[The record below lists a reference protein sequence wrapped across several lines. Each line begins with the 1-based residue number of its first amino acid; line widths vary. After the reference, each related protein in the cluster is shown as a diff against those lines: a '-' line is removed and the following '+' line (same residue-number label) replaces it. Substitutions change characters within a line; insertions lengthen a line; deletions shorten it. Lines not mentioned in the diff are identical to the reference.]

1 MRRQFLCDQPD
12 YCARFGITLCSA
24 LPPHRSSSGTQL
36 PIPTPPTP
44 CCQAVFEE
52 PHTDPLNPRARPYV
66 QVLEIRR
73 LACAAYFNGWA
84 GYGCRWP
91 EGGVIVRNFSHI
103 VARPVR
109 KKTNWVFAVGRLTA
123 CDALAASLCGLVV
136 RVGECGEVSKACAVQ
151 RAASAVVSS
160 SPFVQQAS
168 LGSSSGGWMTPAAG
182 WNLSRPHNGRQ
193 WLNRSGLT

>member
-1 MRRQFLCDQPD
+1 MAPRLRTGLLSPATVSPVRACRSNIWAQVRGPGGATTEIQIRHYGLFA
-12 YCARFGITLCSA
+12 YCKWYADIHVT
-24 LPPHRSSSGTQL
+24 
-36 PIPTPPTP
+36 
-44 CCQAVFEE
+44 
-52 PHTDPLNPRARPYV
+52 
-66 QVLEIRR
+66 
-73 LACAAYFNGWA
+73 
-84 GYGCRWP
+84 
-91 EGGVIVRNFSHI
+91 HI

-136 RVGECGEVSKACAVQ
+136 RVGEYGEVSKACAVQ

-182 WNLSRPHNGRQ
+182 WHLSRPHNGRQ
-193 WLNRSGLT
+193 WLNRSGLTYLKSRLRATSPQETRAVVK

>member
-1 MRRQFLCDQPD
+1 MGVPL
-12 YCARFGITLCSA
+12 S
-24 LPPHRSSSGTQL
+24 RS
-36 PIPTPPTP
+36 
-44 CCQAVFEE
+44 
-52 PHTDPLNPRARPYV
+52 PRAQGTRTDSTISQKP
-66 QVLEIRR
+66 
-73 LACAAYFNGWA
+73 
-84 GYGCRWP
+84 
-91 EGGVIVRNFSHI
+91 VRIPLKSASLNHI

-182 WNLSRPHNGRQ
+182 WHLSRPHNGRQ
-193 WLNRSGLT
+193 WLNRSVLTYSRGSEPLALRRRAQ

>member
-1 MRRQFLCDQPD
+1 MDFHLVHVKCWSGVWDSWCWRICCTGGRNG
-12 YCARFGITLCSA
+12 RSTLR
-24 LPPHRSSSGTQL
+24 PWFQL
-36 PIPTPPTP
+36 GSRMD
-44 CCQAVFEE
+44 V
-52 PHTDPLNPRARPYV
+52 D
-66 QVLEIRR
+66 VLT
-73 LACAAYFNGWA
+73 LSF
-84 GYGCRWP
+84 
-91 EGGVIVRNFSHI
+91 VHI

-182 WNLSRPHNGRQ
+182 WHLSTPHNGRQ
-193 WLNRSGLT
+193 WLNRSGD

>member
-1 MRRQFLCDQPD
+1 M
-12 YCARFGITLCSA
+12 AAITRADVQNIAPEKAKQMAS
-24 LPPHRSSSGTQL
+24 RTSGH
-36 PIPTPPTP
+36 TP
-44 CCQAVFEE
+44 
-52 PHTDPLNPRARPYV
+52 
-66 QVLEIRR
+66 
-73 LACAAYFNGWA
+73 
-84 GYGCRWP
+84 
-91 EGGVIVRNFSHI
+91 HI

-136 RVGECGEVSKACAVQ
+136 RVGEYGEVSKACAVQ

-182 WNLSRPHNGRQ
+182 WHLSTPHNGRQ
-193 WLNRSGLT
+193 GLNRRGLTCGRGSEPPALRRRAQ

>member
-1 MRRQFLCDQPD
+1 MALNVDVLKYGEKYAAASGASRRGRRGGGDGGRILT
-12 YCARFGITLCSA
+12 G
-24 LPPHRSSSGTQL
+24 
-36 PIPTPPTP
+36 
-44 CCQAVFEE
+44 
-52 PHTDPLNPRARPYV
+52 PL
-66 QVLEIRR
+66 
-73 LACAAYFNGWA
+73 
-84 GYGCRWP
+84 
-91 EGGVIVRNFSHI
+91 HI

-136 RVGECGEVSKACAVQ
+136 RVGEYGEVSKACAVQ

-182 WNLSRPHNGRQ
+182 WHLSRPHNGRQ

>member
-1 MRRQFLCDQPD
+1 M
-12 YCARFGITLCSA
+12 
-24 LPPHRSSSGTQL
+24 HRAGWT
-36 PIPTPPTP
+36 T
-44 CCQAVFEE
+44 
-52 PHTDPLNPRARPYV
+52 HTRGYICHVCVDID
-66 QVLEIRR
+66 IRR
-73 LACAAYFNGWA
+73 SNLQIGLHTFAKWSLN
-84 GYGCRWP
+84 
-91 EGGVIVRNFSHI
+91 

-193 WLNRSGLT
+193 WLNRSVLTYSRGSEPLALRRRAQ

>member
-1 MRRQFLCDQPD
+1 M
-12 YCARFGITLCSA
+12 TTVS
-24 LPPHRSSSGTQL
+24 LPYQVGAAHA
-36 PIPTPPTP
+36 PIDPSP
-44 CCQAVFEE
+44 CCWTPFAS
-52 PHTDPLNPRARPYV
+52 
-66 QVLEIRR
+66 
-73 LACAAYFNGWA
+73 ACS
-84 GYGCRWP
+84 P
-91 EGGVIVRNFSHI
+91 HI

-193 WLNRSGLT
+193 WLNRSVLTYSRGSEPLALRRRAQ

>member
-1 MRRQFLCDQPD
+1 MRSGKPS
-12 YCARFGITLCSA
+12 ASNCSA
-24 LPPHRSSSGTQL
+24 MRAQ
-36 PIPTPPTP
+36 
-44 CCQAVFEE
+44 ERRW
-52 PHTDPLNPRARPYV
+52 RARSLMGVYAAVRRAPERGV
-66 QVLEIRR
+66 GAVLRP
-73 LACAAYFNGWA
+73 FT
-84 GYGCRWP
+84 
-91 EGGVIVRNFSHI
+91 HI

-193 WLNRSGLT
+193 WLNRSVLTYSRGSEPLALRRRAQ

>member
-1 MRRQFLCDQPD
+1 MSSPTSPALWRERHRWQLGSYASTAHGKSTGEGKKDVVRAPLLPFPSLFHPYRCPCRR
-12 YCARFGITLCSA
+12 
-24 LPPHRSSSGTQL
+24 SG
-36 PIPTPPTP
+36 
-44 CCQAVFEE
+44 AV
-52 PHTDPLNPRARPYV
+52 
-66 QVLEIRR
+66 VLELCRPSKVVVGCTTICVHLRSR
-73 LACAAYFNGWA
+73 WDEDNEFTARNGQARSYRCYAY
-84 GYGCRWP
+84 
-91 EGGVIVRNFSHI
+91 HI

-168 LGSSSGGWMTPAAG
+168 LGSSSGGWMTPCHM
-182 WNLSRPHNGRQ
+182 RTCREGR
-193 WLNRSGLT
+193 

>member
-1 MRRQFLCDQPD
+1 M
-12 YCARFGITLCSA
+12 SA
-24 LPPHRSSSGTQL
+24 QKAEKGRKRDMCTGGYIRASGQHRT
-36 PIPTPPTP
+36 TPESVDRHIY
-44 CCQAVFEE
+44 QN
-52 PHTDPLNPRARPYV
+52 L
-66 QVLEIRR
+66 
-73 LACAAYFNGWA
+73 
-84 GYGCRWP
+84 
-91 EGGVIVRNFSHI
+91 HI

-182 WNLSRPHNGRQ
+182 WHLSRPHNGRQ
-193 WLNRSGLT
+193 WLNRSVLTYSRGSEPLALRRRAQ

>member
-1 MRRQFLCDQPD
+1 MPARKVKVDNRQKKHYLQYSVDSS
-12 YCARFGITLCSA
+12 ATL
-24 LPPHRSSSGTQL
+24 
-36 PIPTPPTP
+36 
-44 CCQAVFEE
+44 
-52 PHTDPLNPRARPYV
+52 N
-66 QVLEIRR
+66 
-73 LACAAYFNGWA
+73 YFNKL
-84 GYGCRWP
+84 RRISSLR
-91 EGGVIVRNFSHI
+91 EKRKHI

-136 RVGECGEVSKACAVQ
+136 RVGECGEVSKTCTVK

-193 WLNRSGLT
+193 WLNRSVLTYSRGSEPLALRRRAQ

>member
-1 MRRQFLCDQPD
+1 MNPKNN
-12 YCARFGITLCSA
+12 I
-24 LPPHRSSSGTQL
+24 SGTESRKEKDSFA
-36 PIPTPPTP
+36 
-44 CCQAVFEE
+44 CRV
-52 PHTDPLNPRARPYV
+52 
-66 QVLEIRR
+66 RR
-73 LACAAYFNGWA
+73 
-84 GYGCRWP
+84 
-91 EGGVIVRNFSHI
+91 IHI

-193 WLNRSGLT
+193 WLNRSVLTYSRGSEPLALRRRAQ

>member
-1 MRRQFLCDQPD
+1 MDRWYF
-12 YCARFGITLCSA
+12 
-24 LPPHRSSSGTQL
+24 SSSSSSPSPSADSLARSQ
-36 PIPTPPTP
+36 PSCPPDGLL
-44 CCQAVFEE
+44 
-52 PHTDPLNPRARPYV
+52 HT
-66 QVLEIRR
+66 
-73 LACAAYFNGWA
+73 
-84 GYGCRWP
+84 
-91 EGGVIVRNFSHI
+91 HI

-182 WNLSRPHNGRQ
+182 WHLSRPHNGRQ
-193 WLNRSGLT
+193 GLNRSGLTYSRGSEPPALRRRAQ

>member
-1 MRRQFLCDQPD
+1 MACPIKFIYSPIYGLPARSGRVGVGRTRRAD
-12 YCARFGITLCSA
+12 A
-24 LPPHRSSSGTQL
+24 LFK
-36 PIPTPPTP
+36 
-44 CCQAVFEE
+44 AYEE
-52 PHTDPLNPRARPYV
+52 
-66 QVLEIRR
+66 
-73 LACAAYFNGWA
+73 
-84 GYGCRWP
+84 
-91 EGGVIVRNFSHI
+91 HI

-193 WLNRSGLT
+193 WLNRSVLTYSRGSEPLALRRRAQ

>member
-1 MRRQFLCDQPD
+1 ML
-12 YCARFGITLCSA
+12 
-24 LPPHRSSSGTQL
+24 LPLLPGAVFFYSDGGTGAVKTRVRLAEQLASRSS
-36 PIPTPPTP
+36 
-44 CCQAVFEE
+44 VFRK
-52 PHTDPLNPRARPYV
+52 LAR
-66 QVLEIRR
+66 
-73 LACAAYFNGWA
+73 C
-84 GYGCRWP
+84 
-91 EGGVIVRNFSHI
+91 HI
-103 VARPVR
+103 VARPMR

-136 RVGECGEVSKACAVQ
+136 RVGEYGEVSKACAVQ

-193 WLNRSGLT
+193 WLNRSELTYSRGSQPPALRRRAQ

>member
-1 MRRQFLCDQPD
+1 MTYSRKRDICRTGPW
-12 YCARFGITLCSA
+12 
-24 LPPHRSSSGTQL
+24 HRSGGHRS
-36 PIPTPPTP
+36 IPDK
-44 CCQAVFEE
+44 CGA
-52 PHTDPLNPRARPYV
+52 HTALYD
-66 QVLEIRR
+66 
-73 LACAAYFNGWA
+73 
-84 GYGCRWP
+84 
-91 EGGVIVRNFSHI
+91 HI

-193 WLNRSGLT
+193 WLNRSVLTYSRAAVSACPLPPTSLPPPTTPPPSLPLSP

>member
-1 MRRQFLCDQPD
+1 MPRPAGGAIHKKLSSRNL
-12 YCARFGITLCSA
+12 S
-24 LPPHRSSSGTQL
+24 LPERVSP
-36 PIPTPPTP
+36 
-44 CCQAVFEE
+44 
-52 PHTDPLNPRARPYV
+52 ARPT
-66 QVLEIRR
+66 L
-73 LACAAYFNGWA
+73 
-84 GYGCRWP
+84 GCTCNRSG
-91 EGGVIVRNFSHI
+91 EEHI

-136 RVGECGEVSKACAVQ
+136 RVGEYGEVSKACAVQ

-193 WLNRSGLT
+193 WLNRSVLTYSRGSEPLALRRRAQ

>member
-1 MRRQFLCDQPD
+1 M
-12 YCARFGITLCSA
+12 TLCFLLILSRVYSKCIYT
-24 LPPHRSSSGTQL
+24 LHGVRGVHEL
-36 PIPTPPTP
+36 
-44 CCQAVFEE
+44 
-52 PHTDPLNPRARPYV
+52 HTLDLV
-66 QVLEIRR
+66 VT
-73 LACAAYFNGWA
+73 
-84 GYGCRWP
+84 
-91 EGGVIVRNFSHI
+91 VSHHHI

-193 WLNRSGLT
+193 WLNRSVLTYSRGSEPLALRRRAQ

>member
-1 MRRQFLCDQPD
+1 MF
-12 YCARFGITLCSA
+12 
-24 LPPHRSSSGTQL
+24 
-36 PIPTPPTP
+36 
-44 CCQAVFEE
+44 
-52 PHTDPLNPRARPYV
+52 ARPNL
-66 QVLEIRR
+66 QI
-73 LACAAYFNGWA
+73 
-84 GYGCRWP
+84 
-91 EGGVIVRNFSHI
+91 HI

-168 LGSSSGGWMTPAAG
+168 LGSSTRLIERRLDDACRRLALEQAA
-182 WNLSRPHNGRQ
+182 Q
-193 WLNRSGLT
+193 WPSMAES

>member
-1 MRRQFLCDQPD
+1 MASRI
-12 YCARFGITLCSA
+12 AMA
-24 LPPHRSSSGTQL
+24 
-36 PIPTPPTP
+36 
-44 CCQAVFEE
+44 AK
-52 PHTDPLNPRARPYV
+52 PRALRVHWCYS
-66 QVLEIRR
+66 R
-73 LACAAYFNGWA
+73 LKRTQAFA
-84 GYGCRWP
+84 
-91 EGGVIVRNFSHI
+91 HI

-182 WNLSRPHNGRQ
+182 WHLSKPHNGLIRAE
-193 WLNRSGLT
+193 S

>member
-1 MRRQFLCDQPD
+1 MLDISPMSCIRSHAS
-12 YCARFGITLCSA
+12 CAVAFSLHTVGGGGDPQA
-24 LPPHRSSSGTQL
+24 LAH
-36 PIPTPPTP
+36 
-44 CCQAVFEE
+44 
-52 PHTDPLNPRARPYV
+52 N
-66 QVLEIRR
+66 
-73 LACAAYFNGWA
+73 
-84 GYGCRWP
+84 
-91 EGGVIVRNFSHI
+91 

-136 RVGECGEVSKACAVQ
+136 RVGEYGEVSKACAVQ

-193 WLNRSGLT
+193 WLNRSVLTYSRGSEPLALRRRAQ